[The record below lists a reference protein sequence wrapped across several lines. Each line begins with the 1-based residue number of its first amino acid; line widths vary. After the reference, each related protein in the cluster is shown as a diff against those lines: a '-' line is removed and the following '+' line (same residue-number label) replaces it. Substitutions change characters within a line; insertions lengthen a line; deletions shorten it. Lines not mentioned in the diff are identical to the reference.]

1 MYNLLKASFRF
12 YASHMQISIDLLID
26 SGLTGCVIG
35 KLNITK
41 ANTVQPTTRVFTSQP
56 NTPN

>member
-1 MYNLLKASFRF
+1 MYKVLQASSQS

-26 SGLTGCVIG
+26 PGLTGCVIG

-56 NTPN
+56 STPD